1 MRVKIPIIIVFVAAA
16 FIAAGLWYVLKAGT
30 GYVAVIKTDTRQPQS
45 YLTVYK
51 NSRLIYR
58 FAPVVPESVGYPRP
72 LELEKAQIVGSYVV
86 TSWGETG
93 ADYFGTH
100 PIVISLKGAFCRPV
114 AIYNRDLSDDARIK
128 GYSWT
133 RKDFFVT
140 NYFDPSQRV
149 KTILTQGVRVTP
161 DKRLELSFYAD
172 EKPHAEPH
180 EYARINAEIMGSELF
195 LKK

>member
-1 MRVKIPIIIVFVAAA
+1 MKVRIPIITICLTAA
-16 FIAAGLWYVLKAGT
+16 FITAGLWYVLKART
-30 GYVAVIKTDTRQPQS
+30 GYVVVIKNDTRQPQS
-45 YLTVYK
+45 YLEVYK

-58 FAPVVPESVGYPRP
+58 FAPVVPESVGYPRS
-72 LELEKAQIVGSYVV
+72 LELEKAQIVGSYIV

-100 PIVISLKGAFCRPV
+100 PIVISLKGSFCRAV
-114 AIYNRDLSDDARIK
+114 AIYSLDLSDDARIK

-140 NYFDPSQRV
+140 NYFDPSERV
-149 KTILTQGVRVTP
+149 KTILTQGVIVTP

-172 EKPHAEPH
+172 EKPHAADH
-180 EYARINAEIMGSELF
+180 EYVRVKVFNLE
-195 LKK
+195 

>member
-1 MRVKIPIIIVFVAAA
+1 MRLKISIIIVCVTAA
-16 FIAAGLWYVLKAGT
+16 FIAAGLGYVLKVRT

-45 YLTVYK
+45 YLAVYK

-58 FAPVVPESVGYPRP
+58 FAPVVPESVGYLRP

-100 PIVISLKGAFCRPV
+100 PIVISLGETSCRVVPV
-114 AIYNRDLSDDARIK
+114 YSQDLSEDARIK
-128 GYSWT
+128 DYSWT
-133 RKDFFVT
+133 RRDFFVT
-140 NYFDPSQRV
+140 NYFDPSERV
-149 KTILTQGVRVTP
+149 KTILTQGVTVTP

-172 EKPHAEPH
+172 EKPHAADH
-180 EYARINAEIMGSELF
+180 EYAKIRVFTLE
-195 LKK
+195 